1 MEKLRVDKVLTP
13 PRLQPP
19 SPPMPPQAP
28 ALSSVA
34 VTHHVVAT
42 FKVNAACTPALES
55 NIRNQMAEH
64 SGVAINNTN
73 VTCATVPSTRRR
85 RLDSAEVTVT
95 LGTTAENAG
104 AVQTAAQSFLESDA
118 ATTGTAFGAS
128 VSEPSV
134 SQSAVSTAIGGGAK
148 QDPHL
153 HFAHGGTADL
163 RGRDG
168 AYYNFFSAPGI
179 SLNVRTE
186 DATFMLHGGKLTV
199 DGSFITEAHL
209 VAGAGACPAEAPR
222 GRCAGIYKKW
232 LNVSY
237 LASELT
243 EQNAGFTYLRGTCG
257 SLKPFE
263 GGIAFRRLCEDALVQ
278 SRFSSANFSARG
290 WTFVLRGDA
299 TTKVSPVLAGS
310 PPRVQRLFCIGN
322 HVYERVSGPRHR
334 LDVSISAAEGTAA
347 RALPHGIV
355 GQTFSSTS
363 PRFGAKDWYPE
374 RGHFKT
380 AAQAQGAIEG
390 SVSMYEVA
398 SPYDTRFA
406 FSRFDAQMRSFHLR

>member
-1 MEKLRVDKVLTP
+1 
-13 PRLQPP
+13 
-19 SPPMPPQAP
+19 
-28 ALSSVA
+28 
-34 VTHHVVAT
+34 
-42 FKVNAACTPALES
+42 
-55 NIRNQMAEH
+55 
-64 SGVAINNTN
+64 
-73 VTCATVPSTRRR
+73 
-85 RLDSAEVTVT
+85 
-95 LGTTAENAG
+95 
-104 AVQTAAQSFLESDA
+104 
-118 ATTGTAFGAS
+118 
-128 VSEPSV
+128 
-134 SQSAVSTAIGGGAK
+134 
-148 QDPHL
+148 
-153 HFAHGGTADL
+153 
-163 RGRDG
+163 
-168 AYYNFFSAPGI
+168 
-179 SLNVRTE
+179 
-186 DATFMLHGGKLTV
+186 MLHGGKLTV

-406 FSRFDAQMRSFHLR
+406 FSRFEVLSP